1 MFDRAAAPRLILG
14 ELVGNHPRI
23 DFVCMGSGA
32 KLEIMGGGC
41 RVHTTSSRYSDS
53 YSHSITNPQFLT
65 SKLNFNNGNIILV
78 TSQYIIHT
86 QIGRG

>member
-1 MFDRAAAPRLILG
+1 MFLSSEEDEKEELIPSSEERSRG
-14 ELVGNHPRI
+14 I
-23 DFVCMGSGA
+23 ATGA
-32 KLEIMGGGC
+32 KLELMGGGC

-86 QIGRG
+86 QIGGG